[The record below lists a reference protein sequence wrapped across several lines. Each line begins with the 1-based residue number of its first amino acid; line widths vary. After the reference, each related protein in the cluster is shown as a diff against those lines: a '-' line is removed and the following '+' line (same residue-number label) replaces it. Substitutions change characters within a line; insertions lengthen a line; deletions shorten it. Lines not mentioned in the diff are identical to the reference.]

1 MVGSPCSMRLI
12 INIIEIRM
20 RHDGKQRRDDSFFV
34 STGGLGKGVME
45 ERLLGDDT
53 SNKF

>member
-1 MVGSPCSMRLI
+1 MMG
-12 INIIEIRM
+12 N
-20 RHDGKQRRDDSFFV
+20 RRDGSFFV
-34 STGGLGKGVME
+34 STGGLGKGFME

>member
-1 MVGSPCSMRLI
+1 MMGNRGGMT
-12 INIIEIRM
+12 
-20 RHDGKQRRDDSFFV
+20 FFV

-45 ERLLGDDT
+45 ERLLEDDT